1 MFTEKVILDLV
12 NPINASLILFLEV
25 LVVIIE
31 AIIIYFLLEKRW
43 GKAFI
48 SSITANFITGILSL
62 FYLLFAI
69 DTSTALH
76 MKVILVIIIPLII
89 NILIEAG
96 VLRLFFSK
104 VDKRKIL
111 KTSIVMNL
119 ASYVLIIINMMPL
132 LML

>member
-1 MFTEKVILDLV
+1 MFAEKVILDLV
-12 NPINASLILFLEV
+12 NPINASVVLFLEV

-31 AIIIYFLLEKRW
+31 AIIIYFLLEKGW

-62 FYLLFAI
+62 FYLLFSI
-69 DTSTALH
+69 DASTSVY
-76 MKVILVIIIPLII
+76 MKAILVMVIPLII

-104 VDKRKIL
+104 VDKRQIL
-111 KTSIVMNL
+111 KTSVVMNI
-119 ASYVLIIINMMPL
+119 ASYVLMIINVIPF
-132 LML
+132 LMS